1 MQGTTKAEERVP
13 AAMPAVRAL
22 AMPADT
28 NPSGD
33 IFGGWL
39 LAQMDVAGG
48 IVGAGQMGNG
58 IAHVFA
64 LAGYDVVM
72 SDISQEALDK
82 AVALIDKNLERQVSR
97 EKISAAEKAAALGR
111 ITTTLKLSDVAQT
124 DLVIEAATER
134 ETVKQAIFEDLLP
147 HLKPHTIL
155 TSNTSSISITR
166 LASRTDRPE
175 KFMGFHFMNP
185 VPVMQLVELIRG
197 IATDEPTYKAL
208 VEVVEKIGKTAAS
221 AEDFP
226 AFIVNRILMPMINEA
241 VYTLYEGVGNVKS
254 IDESL
259 KLGANHPMGP
269 LELAD
274 FIGLDTCLAIMN
286 VLHEGLAD
294 TKYRPCPLL
303 TKYVEA
309 GWLGRK
315 TQRGFYDYRGET
327 PVPTR

>member
-1 MQGTTKAEERVP
+1 MEISSV
-13 AAMPAVRAL
+13 
-22 AMPADT
+22 
-28 NPSGD
+28 
-33 IFGGWL
+33 
-39 LAQMDVAGG
+39 G
-48 IVGAGQMGNG
+48 IVGAGQMGAG

-64 LAGYDVVM
+64 LAGFDVLMTDV
-72 SDISQEALDK
+72 SQDALDK
-82 AVALIDKNLERQVSR
+82 ALATIERNIERQVAR
-97 EKISAAEKAAALGR
+97 GKVAEADKAAAMRRIRTTRKLADLG
-111 ITTTLKLSDVAQT
+111 QT

-134 ETVKQAIFEDLLP
+134 ETIKSAIFEDLVP

-197 IATDEPTYKAL
+197 IATDDATYAAL
-208 VEVVEKIGKTAAS
+208 VEVVKRLGKTAAS

-241 VYTLYEGVGNVKS
+241 VYTLYEGVGSVKS

-286 VLHEGLAD
+286 VLHDGLAD

-315 TQRGFYDYRGET
+315 TQRGFYDYRGEV

>member
-1 MQGTTKAEERVP
+1 MVIKTV
-13 AAMPAVRAL
+13 
-22 AMPADT
+22 
-28 NPSGD
+28 
-33 IFGGWL
+33 
-39 LAQMDVAGG
+39 G

-58 IAHVFA
+58 IAHVMS
-64 LAGYDVVM
+64 LAGYDVLLN
-72 SDISQEALDK
+72 DISQDALED
-82 AVALIDKNLERQVSR
+82 AIATVDRNLERQVSR
-97 EKISAAEKAAALGR
+97 DRISADEKADAMAR
-111 ITTTLKLSDVAQT
+111 IITTATLSDLGQS

-134 ETVKQAIFEDLLP
+134 ETIKQAIFEDLLP
-147 HLKPHTIL
+147 HLKPTTIL

-175 KFMGFHFMNP
+175 KFLGFHFMNP

-197 IATDEPTYKAL
+197 IATDRETFDACKA
-208 VEVVEKIGKTAAS
+208 VVDKLGKTAAT

-241 VYTLYEGVGNVKS
+241 VYTLYEGVGSVSS
-254 IDESL
+254 IDSSL

-286 VLHEGLAD
+286 VLHDGLAD

-315 TQRGFYDYRGET
+315 TERGFYDYRGDT